1 MGIPP
6 PVAAAGGKAMQQ
18 HQGRVGR
25 IAQDPPVAALAL
37 PTPMGMDP
45 PLGARGDRLGLGTP
59 HGRSPDPC
67 HY

>member
-37 PTPMGMDP
+37 PAPMGVDA
-45 PLGARGDRLGLGTP
+45 PLDAAGDGA
-59 HGRSPDPC
+59 S
-67 HY
+67 